1 MKKNIFYN
9 SVGFMALLR
18 REIDRFLKI
27 YIQTLL
33 APLLSNILFLGVFGA
48 MIKTRG
54 TGIAGIDYLHFLV
67 PGLCGMG
74 AIFSAFQNPAFSIV
88 AQKYQDIFKDM
99 NSYPISDIEKVL
111 SFILAGTFRGVL
123 IGVLTYVSTVFFTG
137 YHVESPVLFL
147 LMLTFISFIFS
158 SVGTA
163 VGLVLETFEKINFIL
178 SIILT
183 PMAYF
188 GGVFFE
194 VTKLHGSLTF
204 LVYLNP
210 LFPLINM
217 LRYSYLGVYEGELVI
232 QLIYIAIL
240 VIISFGTSYRL
251 FKKGRGFKS

>member
-1 MKKNIFYN
+1 MSIQIFYN
-9 SVGFMALLR
+9 RVGFLALYK

-54 TGIAGIDYLHFLV
+54 TGISGVDYLHFLV

-74 AIFSAFQNPAFSIV
+74 AIFSSFQNPAFSIV
-88 AQKYQDIFKDM
+88 AQKYQDILKDI
-99 NSYPISDIEKVL
+99 NSYPISTIEKVL
-111 SFILAGTFRGVL
+111 SFIMAGTFRGVM
-123 IGVLTYVSTVFFTG
+123 IGALTYLSAVYFVG
-137 YHVESPVLFL
+137 YHIESPLKFL
-147 LMLTFISFIFS
+147 LMLAVISFIFAS
-158 SVGTA
+158 AGTA
-163 VGLVLETFEKINFIL
+163 AGLLLETFEKINFIL

-194 VTKLHGSLTF
+194 VTKLHSSLSF
-204 LVYLNP
+204 LIYLNP

-217 LRYSYLGVYEGELVI
+217 LRYSYLGIYEGTLII
-232 QLIYIAIL
+232 QLIYIPML
-240 VIISFGTSYRL
+240 VLISFTAAYTL
-251 FKKGRGFKS
+251 FKNGTGLKS

>member
-1 MKKNIFYN
+1 MKIFYN
-9 SVGFMALLR
+9 RTGFLTLFK
-18 REIDRFLKI
+18 REISRFMKI

-67 PGLCGMG
+67 PGLSAMG
-74 AIFSAFQNPAFSIV
+74 AIFAAFQNPAFSIV
-88 AQKYQDIFKDM
+88 AQKYQDILKDV
-99 NSYPISDIEKVL
+99 NSYPITTFEKVL
-111 SFILAGTFRGVL
+111 SFVMGGTFRGVL
-123 IGVLTYVSTVFFTG
+123 IGMLTYLSAIYFTG
-137 YHVESPVLFL
+137 YHIDQPALFV
-147 LMLTFISFIFS
+147 LMLTVISFIFAS
-158 SVGTA
+158 AGVA
-163 VGLVLETFEKINFIL
+163 AGLLLETFEKVNFIL

-194 VTKLHGSLTF
+194 VTKLHGTLSF

-217 LRYSYLGVYEGELVI
+217 LRYSFLGIYEGTLLI
-232 QLIYIAIL
+232 QLIYIPFL
-240 VIISFGTSYRL
+240 VLISFSAAYML
-251 FKKGRGFKS
+251 FKKGIGLTS